1 MGTSVQKETQPGI
14 GREGPAS
21 QPRARNAIWQVLNT
35 LSIPVLALFTALVI
49 SAFFILASD
58 PVILAAYGNFFQSPV
73 HALAISW
80 NEVAS
85 AYTAL
90 FLGAI
95 GSPAAIVV
103 AIRTYLA
110 TGQTNGLIQ
119 AFYPFSESLV
129 AATPYIFAGL
139 AVALGF
145 KCGLFNIGAEGQIY
159 IGALTA
165 AYVGYR
171 FTGLPWIIHAPL
183 TLLAAA
189 LAGEVWA
196 GIPGYL
202 KAKTGAHEVINTMM
216 MNYVAFNLAD
226 FLLNGPMKRGGST
239 GYIPIS
245 PDIQTSA
252 YLPKFFP
259 DPIRLHAGFLIALV
273 MAGAMFWF
281 LWRTTLGFELRTV
294 GSNLRAA
301 KYAGINI
308 TRNFVLAMAL
318 SGALAAMGGAGEVMG
333 VNHSISQSFSP
344 GYGYNSIALALMGG
358 SNPLGVVL
366 ASLLFGALSNGATA
380 MQALAGIPIDIVSIV
395 QAFVIMFVAAPATI
409 RFIYRLK
416 VEGGVQAVFTR
427 GWGGG

>member
-1 MGTSVQKETQPGI
+1 MGISVQTEIQPGI
-14 GREGPAS
+14 GREGPSA
-21 QPRARNAIWQVLNT
+21 QPPARNTGRQVLNA

-58 PVILAAYGNFFQSPV
+58 PVVLAAYGKFFLSPG
-73 HALAISW
+73 HALAVSW
-80 NEVAS
+80 KEVAD

-90 FLGAI
+90 FLGAL
-95 GSPAAIVV
+95 GNPAAMVG

-110 TGQTNGLIQ
+110 TGQTKDLIQ
-119 AFYPFSESLV
+119 AFYPLSESLV
-129 AATPYIFAGL
+129 SATPYIFAGL

-165 AYVGYR
+165 AFVGFT

-189 LAGEVWA
+189 LGGAIWA

-202 KAKTGAHEVINTMM
+202 KARTGAHEVINTMM

-226 FLLNGPMKRGGST
+226 YLLNGPMKRGGST
-239 GYIPIS
+239 GFIPIS
-245 PDIQTSA
+245 RDIQPSA
-252 YLPKFFP
+252 FLPKFFP
-259 DPIRLHAGFLIALV
+259 DPIRLHAGFLLALAV
-273 MAGAMFWF
+273 AACVYLF

-294 GSNLRAA
+294 GANLRAA
-301 KYAGINI
+301 KYAGISV
-308 TRNFVLAMAL
+308 TRNFILAMAL
-318 SGALAAMGGAGEVMG
+318 SGALAALAGAGEVMG
-333 VNHSISQSFSP
+333 VNHNIAQGFSP
-344 GYGYNSIALALMGG
+344 GYGYDSIALALMGG

-366 ASLLFGALSNGATA
+366 AALLFGALRNGATD

-395 QAFVIMFVAAPATI
+395 QAFVIMFVAAPAII
-409 RFIYRLK
+409 RWIYRLK
-416 VEGGVQAVFTR
+416 AGGGFQAIFTH
-427 GWGGG
+427 GWGG